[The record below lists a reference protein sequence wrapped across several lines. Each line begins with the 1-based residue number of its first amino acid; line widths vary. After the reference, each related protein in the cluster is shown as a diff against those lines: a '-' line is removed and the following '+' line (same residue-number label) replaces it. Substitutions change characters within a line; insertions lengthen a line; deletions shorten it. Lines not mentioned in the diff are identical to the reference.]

1 MNCFSSS
8 LNLKLQNFFGNF
20 LLSHQEDELKD
31 EDSIWKK
38 IKFALLCPPHG
49 HIGKWLSII
58 LVILAVYGGLLAL
71 IGQHAAAPHG
81 ILFQLFVLV
90 IVGVLMGKV
99 MELIRLPP
107 LLGMIVTGIFF
118 ENLNL
123 LEKDENVWPQTSSKL
138 RSLALV
144 IILLKAGLGLD
155 PKALKKLSG
164 IVFRLAFIPCCIE
177 TLFVGIAGYLIVGLP
192 WTWSFLLGFVLSAV
206 SPAVVVPSMLD
217 LQARGYGVEKG
228 IPTLVIAAASIDDV
242 LAISGFTLCTAII
255 FKPSSN
261 IQNIILQVPLEVFI
275 GILAGLIWGIIC
287 IFIPSKDDDNVKGF
301 RSCILLGGSIMSH
314 FGCQYYEVPGA
325 GPISILIMGF
335 ISGLGW
341 TQYGWKTNNYVVQL
355 LSKLWM
361 LFQPL
366 LFVLIGTEIKIYALD
381 IAILGQCAAVFLIG
395 MSVRLIASYLA
406 TFSKEITLKERIF
419 ISLAWLPKAT
429 VQAAVGGWAL
439 DFVKSKTDL
448 PDWSTKLNYA
458 TIVLNTAVL
467 VILVTAPLGAIAISI
482 TGPKLLKK
490 TVTESSLETPG

>member
-20 LLSHQEDELKD
+20 LWLTKRMNSRMK
-31 EDSIWKK
+31 IPFGKK

-81 ILFQLFVLV
+81 ILFFNYLSLS
-90 IVGVLMGKV
+90 
-99 MELIRLPP
+99 
-107 LLGMIVTGIFF
+107 
-118 ENLNL
+118 LN
-123 LEKDENVWPQTSSKL
+123 DS
-138 RSLALV
+138 
-144 IILLKAGLGLD
+144 
-155 PKALKKLSG
+155 LKKLSG

-341 TQYGWKTNNYVVQL
+341 TQYGWKTNNYGQ
-355 LSKLWM
+355 
-361 LFQPL
+361 
-366 LFVLIGTEIKIYALD
+366 IKIYALD

-419 ISLAWLPKAT
+419 ISLRMASEGNSASCCWWLGT
-429 VQAAVGGWAL
+429 
-439 DFVKSKTDL
+439 
-448 PDWSTKLNYA
+448 
-458 TIVLNTAVL
+458 
-467 VILVTAPLGAIAISI
+467 
-482 TGPKLLKK
+482 
-490 TVTESSLETPG
+490 